1 MAVTQNSYVGNGST
15 TTYSFTFPYLKA
27 ADVKA
32 QLDATDT
39 TAFTLPTATTLQFN
53 TAPGSGVKIKIYR
66 ATDDEAL
73 TATFYAGSSIKSE
86 DLNDNFTQ
94 NLYTTQEVNDRYL
107 SNLGGTMIG
116 DLTMGE
122 DADITFEGATDDAYE
137 TKLTVAD
144 PTADRT
150 ITLPNATGTVI
161 TTGDTG
167 TVTSTMIVDQTI
179 VAGDIAND
187 TITATQIAA
196 NAVTSSELADDA
208 VTGVQLAYNAVGS
221 DHIINGSIDL
231 AHMAANSV
239 NSDKIVDGSIV
250 NADVNA
256 SAAIA
261 GTKITPSFGSQSIDT
276 TGHINL
282 ADNSEYRAGDG
293 DDLIIEH
300 NGTDSLIK
308 ADSLKLQKKDGSENL
323 ATFTADGAAKLYY
336 DNTAKVETTS
346 AGATISGTLTAT
358 LAANSVGASQLSAD
372 SVGASE
378 LADNSVASANIID
391 DSIVNADIKSD
402 AAISQGKIA
411 LDASLTTLG
420 GMPGSAAT
428 ILANSSPAL
437 AATTA
442 ELNLLD
448 GKSIVTTISGTS
460 TDVQLPTA
468 KAVDD
473 RVTALVTDVGGFRPI
488 ANETSFPT
496 TNPDPD
502 DNAGTIVS
510 VKALASNLT
519 SNGSGV
525 ATIANGAG
533 SGNTVTITGM
543 ANSDTIEAGKGILV
557 ETTSTLH
564 TYAFHRETLAP
575 ADVTAAKTAVDDF
588 NQRYQVAGSEP
599 SNQPDGT
606 ALAEGDLFFNTG
618 TDKMMVYDGSDYAEV
633 TSVGDYKLL
642 TLVDAGQTS
651 GLTLGSATTFDL
663 RDGGSAA
670 SVTSAGQLIISVNG
684 VLQKPNSGTS
694 QPSEGFCLKDSNT
707 IQFGAAPANGSSIFV
722 TLIGSA
728 TTVNV
733 PADSSVTEAK
743 LNVSNGP
750 ADDKYLK
757 TNASGVLTWAEAGA
771 GAAGGGTDKIF
782 WENGKTVTT
791 NYTIG
796 TGFGT
801 DCNAGSWGPITI
813 NNGVTVTIPNNS
825 NWTII

>member
-53 TAPGSGVKIKIYR
+53 TAPGNGVKIKIYR
-66 ATDDEAL
+66 STDDEAL

-94 NLYTTQEVNDRYL
+94 NLYTTQEVNARYL
-107 SNLGGTMIG
+107 SNLGGTMVG

-122 DADITFEGATDDAYE
+122 DAEIIFEGATDDAYE
-137 TKLTVAD
+137 TKITVAD

-150 ITLPNATGTVI
+150 ITLPNVTGTVV
-161 TTGDTG
+161 TSGDTG
-167 TVTSTMIVDQTI
+167 TVTSTMIADATIVNGDIANTTITGGKLVNDTITATQIGANAVTASELADDAVDRAAIVADAVDGTKIADNAINSEHYTDGSIDVEHLADNSVDRASLVADAVDGTKIADDSIDSEHIVDGSVDLAHLSTNSVDTTKIVDGTI
-179 VAGDIAND
+179 VAGDIANATITGAKLVND
-187 TITATQIAA
+187 TVTATQ
-196 NAVTSSELADDA
+196 LA
-208 VTGVQLAYNAVGS
+208 
-221 DHIINGSIDL
+221 
-231 AHMAANSV
+231 
-239 NSDKIVDGSIV
+239 
-250 NADVNA
+250 
-256 SAAIA
+256 
-261 GTKITPSFGSQSIDT
+261 
-276 TGHINL
+276 
-282 ADNSEYRAGDG
+282 
-293 DDLIIEH
+293 
-300 NGTDSLIK
+300 
-308 ADSLKLQKKDGSENL
+308 
-323 ATFTADGAAKLYY
+323 
-336 DNTAKVETTS
+336 
-346 AGATISGTLTAT
+346 
-358 LAANSVGASQLSAD
+358 AD

-411 LDASLTTLG
+411 HDAELVTLA
-420 GMPGSAAT
+420 GMPGTAAT

-437 AATTA
+437 SATTT

-448 GKSIVTTISGTS
+448 GKSFVTSVSGSS
-460 TDVQLPTA
+460 TDVQIPSA
-468 KAVDD
+468 KSVNDQI
-473 RVTALVTDVGGFRPI
+473 VALIQDIGGFVPI
-488 ANETSFPT
+488 ANEVSFPNA
-496 TNPDPD
+496 NPDPNND
-502 DNAGTIVS
+502 AGTIVS
-510 VKALASNLT
+510 IADAGGIVV
-519 SNGSGV
+519 NGSGV
-525 ATIANGAG
+525 ATIANGTV
-533 SGNTVTITGM
+533 GNSTVTITGIDSTL
-543 ANSDTIEAGKGILV
+543 NNTTIAAGKGMLV
-557 ETTSTLH
+557 QTTSTLN
-564 TYAFHRETLAP
+564 TYTYHRLIIDEAGVASAQTL
-575 ADVTAAKTAVDDF
+575 VTDF
-588 NQRYQVAGSEP
+588 NQRYQVAGSTP

-606 ALAEGDLFFNTG
+606 ALAEGDLWFDTG
-618 TDKMMVYDGSDYAEV
+618 SNKMKVHDGSNYAEV
-633 TSVGDYKLL
+633 TSIGDYKIL

-670 SVTSAGQLIISVNG
+670 SATSAGQLIISVNG
-684 VLQKPNSGTS
+684 VIQKPNSGTS

-743 LNVSNGP
+743 LNISNAP

-796 TGFGT
+796 TGFGA

-813 NNGVTVTIPNNS
+813 NNGITVTIPNNS
-825 NWTII
+825 SWTII